1 MIKIRSLIFF
11 TETFDAF
18 FALIFRVCTCGN
30 LKKRWF
36 LKNEK
41 KFVKNMKNWP
51 FSGDVFCSFQ
61 CRKRIKM
68 KSISDPHFLVVCFW
82 TFLRTETENS
92 RSLEMRVKRVPPF
105 DFFGQN
111 LFLTLLSN
119 VDVKKSSWKS
129 VSFIEKYWVK
139 MFQNWV
145 KMKKN
150 GLLYP
155 MILAVLRQ
163 GNAHSWAKP

>member
-1 MIKIRSLIFF
+1 
-11 TETFDAF
+11 
-18 FALIFRVCTCGN
+18 
-30 LKKRWF
+30 
-36 LKNEK
+36 
-41 KFVKNMKNWP
+41 MKNWP

-111 LFLTLLSN
+111 LFLTLLSK
-119 VDVKKSSWKS
+119 VDVKKKFMKISEFYRKILSQNVSKLSQNEEKHLTLPYDFGIFEIGKCSFLGKSTWKS
-129 VSFIEKYWVK
+129 NFFNK
-139 MFQNWV
+139 MLIHGHN
-145 KMKKN
+145 
-150 GLLYP
+150 L
-155 MILAVLRQ
+155 
-163 GNAHSWAKP
+163 